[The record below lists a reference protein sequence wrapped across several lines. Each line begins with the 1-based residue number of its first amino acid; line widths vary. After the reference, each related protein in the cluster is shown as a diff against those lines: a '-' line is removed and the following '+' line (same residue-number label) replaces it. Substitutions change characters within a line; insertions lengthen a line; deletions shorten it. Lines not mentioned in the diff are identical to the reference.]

1 MFITFEGGEGSGK
14 TTQIDLLRMVLEAR
28 ACPVTVTREPGG
40 TPLGEQVRSILLA
53 QNEIEISPY
62 AEAMLFNAA
71 RAQLMQDVIAPALRM
86 GHIVLC
92 DRFADS
98 TLAYQG
104 YGRGMDMTSLLT
116 LNGIATDW
124 TTPNLTILLDLP
136 VEVGRRR
143 KRSAGEW
150 NRLDAE
156 EAAFH
161 TAVRDGYLNMANMNP
176 RRWLVVD
183 ATRSILKVHEQI
195 WRVVEERLVM

>member
-14 TTQIDLLRMVLEAR
+14 TTQIDLLRGVLETR
-28 ACPVTVTREPGG
+28 SCPVTVTREPGG
-40 TPLGEQVRSILLA
+40 TPLGEQVRSILLT

-62 AEAMLFNAA
+62 TEAMLFNAA
-71 RAQLMQDVIAPALRM
+71 RAQLMKDVIAPALRM

>member
-71 RAQLMQDVIAPALRM
+71 RAQLMKDVIAPALRM